1 MGRKILAVI
10 VAWITAGAIILIGQM
25 FMTSI
30 WTAPTPSVREEPAA
44 MQLYFNAQPTA
55 YFVTLAVIYAVAS
68 FAGGFV
74 ATKMGRRF
82 SSGPTLALIIG
93 VLLTLGGLLNFFVV
107 LPYHPLWVAV
117 LCLLIYIPFALLGYL
132 AAGGTVPAIEKEARG
147 V

>member
-1 MGRKILAVI
+1 MRRKILAVV

-30 WTAPTPSVREEPAA
+30 WAAPTQTVRDDPAT
-44 MQLYFNAQPTA
+44 MQAYFNAQPTA

-93 VLLTLGGLLNFFVV
+93 VLLTIVGILNFFVFV
-107 LPYHPLWVAV
+107 PYHPLWAAV
-117 LCLLIYIPFALLGYL
+117 LFLLIYIPFALLGYP